1 MFANLLAAPWRAE
14 PFPEPQHS
22 INSWARSARP
32 EWGPDQP
39 FEDQNDYRSDA
50 SYNPCRKGARKER
63 SGTMRATQVA
73 TTRLT
78 LRVDLGG
85 ERAIGPGKIR
95 LLEAIR
101 DTGSITKAGIALGM
115 SYRRAWLLVDDMNNC
130 FREPVI
136 VAQAG
141 GSHGGGA
148 ALTPFGTRL
157 IDQYRAIEAEAHSA
171 TASRLRELEAAC
183 KGAQETTP
191 AKPHA
196 TPRRRTIAR

>member
-1 MFANLLAAPWRAE
+1 M
-14 PFPEPQHS
+14 
-22 INSWARSARP
+22 
-32 EWGPDQP
+32 
-39 FEDQNDYRSDA
+39 
-50 SYNPCRKGARKER
+50 
-63 SGTMRATQVA
+63 ATA
-73 TTRLT
+73 RLT

-85 ERAIGPGKIR
+85 DRAIGPGKIR

-136 VAQAG
+136 AAQVG

-148 ALTPFGTRL
+148 VLTAFGRRL

-171 TASRLRELEAAC
+171 AASRLEELEAAC
-183 KGAQETTP
+183 KGARQAAVAT
-191 AKPHA
+191 KPHVPA
-196 TPRRRTIAR
+196 APPNDRSLGSCSRKNAGEPPCEEFGSQQCQH